1 MVSRDKI
8 SYISFSEKHKDVLP
22 LFYWPQWLDTVCE
35 GQWDALI
42 YKENNEVIAVLPY
55 HFKKKYG
62 LSALIAPILTP
73 YCGEFYLSDIDGE
86 SKSYIQSAFIK
97 KLPKV
102 FYYNIGLHPLNDQIT
117 AYLQNHFKIKTRYTH
132 LIKHN
137 NFEKIY
143 ENFNST
149 VKAHIRKAEKSLKV
163 IKNLDIDSLWN
174 NINQTLT
181 RNRVNIAFD
190 KSMIT
195 KIVENFSDRITI
207 YHAVDADNMAH
218 ASVLTIEDN
227 HTVYHLLS
235 GRKSDATRG
244 ANALIVFHALK
255 DTMAKGKNYDF
266 EGSSISSI
274 ATFFRSFGA
283 EVTTFNQVYRSKFSF
298 TDYFLKMI
306 GKF

>member
-1 MVSRDKI
+1 MVTRDKI
-8 SYISFSEKHKDVLP
+8 SYILFSEKHKDVLP
-22 LFYWPQWLDTVCE
+22 LFYWPEWLDTVCE

-42 YKENNEVIAVLPY
+42 FNKNNEIIAVFPY

-62 LSALIAPILTP
+62 LSAIIAPILTP
-73 YCGEFYLSDIDGE
+73 YCGDFYLKDVDNE
-86 SKSYIQSAFIK
+86 SKSHVQSEFIK

-102 FYYNIGLHPLNDQIT
+102 FYYNIGLHPLNTQKSG
-117 AYLQNHFKIKTRYTH
+117 YLHYHFKFKTRYTH
-132 LIKHN
+132 IIKN
-137 NFEKIY
+137 RMFDDVYSNFDG
-143 ENFNST
+143 T

-163 IKNLDIDSLWN
+163 IKNWDIDSLWS

-181 RNRVNIAFD
+181 RNEVNISFD
-190 KSMIT
+190 KSVIT
-195 KIVENFSDRITI
+195 KIVTNFGERVTI
-207 YHAVDADNMAH
+207 YHAIDSDNKSH

-244 ANALIVFHALK
+244 ANAFIVFHTLK
-255 DTMAKGKNYDF
+255 DTMEKGKNYDF

-274 ATFFRSFGA
+274 ATFFRSFGS
-283 EVTTFNQVYRSKFSF
+283 EVTTFNQVYRSKFRI
-298 TDYFLKMI
+298 TDYLIKMM